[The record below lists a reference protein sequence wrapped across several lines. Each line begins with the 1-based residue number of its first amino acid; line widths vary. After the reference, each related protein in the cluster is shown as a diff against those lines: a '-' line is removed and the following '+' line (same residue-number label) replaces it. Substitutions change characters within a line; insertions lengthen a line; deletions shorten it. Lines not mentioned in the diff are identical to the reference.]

1 MSAPDYWMTE
11 EDVWAAVATAR
22 ASFVDLV
29 AGLDPADWERPS
41 LCTGWRVHDV
51 AAHLILAPTSSRA
64 ALARGLGRALVR
76 GRASFDGMM
85 DLLTREAGARPRE
98 EVLALLHAG
107 VASRHLAPGTTSR
120 VALVDALVH
129 AQDVAVAL
137 GIDLPAPPLASRE
150 AAERVW
156 AVSFPFRARRRL
168 AGFRLVAA
176 DVPWQRGEGQQVTGS
191 MTALLL
197 LLTGRPAA
205 LAHLDGD
212 GARRLAR
219 SFAPHDREE
228 LP

>member
-11 EDVWAAVATAR
+11 DGVWAAVTAAR
-22 ASFVDLV
+22 TTFVELV
-29 AGLDPADWERPS
+29 GGLGPADWERPS
-41 LCTGWRVHDV
+41 LCAGWRVHDV
-51 AAHLILAPTSSRA
+51 AAHLTLAPTSSRA
-64 ALARGLGRALVR
+64 ALARGLARALLR
-76 GRASFDGMM
+76 GRTSFDGMM
-85 DLLTREAGARPRE
+85 DLLTREAGTRPRE
-98 EVLALLHAG
+98 EILDALRAAVG
-107 VASRHLAPGTTSR
+107 SRRLAPGTNPH

-129 AQDVAVAL
+129 TQDVAVAL
-137 GIDLPAPPLASRE
+137 GIEVPAPPVAARE

-219 SFAPHDREE
+219 SFGSHDREE

>member
-11 EDVWAAVATAR
+11 DGVWAAVDAAR

-51 AAHLILAPTSSRA
+51 AAHLTLAPTSSRA
-64 ALARGLGRALVR
+64 ALARGLLTALAR
-76 GRASFDGMM
+76 GRTSFDGMM
-85 DLLTREAGARPRE
+85 DLLTREAGTRPRDDL
-98 EVLALLHAG
+98 LAALR
-107 VASRHLAPGTTSR
+107 ASFGSRRLAPGTTPH

-129 AQDVAVAL
+129 TQDVAVAL
-137 GIDLPAPPLASRE
+137 GIDVPAPPVAARE

-168 AGFRLVAA
+168 AGFHLVAA
-176 DVPWQRGEGQQVTGS
+176 DVPWRRGEGQQVTGS

-228 LP
+228 LS

>member
-1 MSAPDYWMTE
+1 MAE
-11 EDVWAAVATAR
+11 EDVWAAIATAR
-22 ASFVDLV
+22 NSFVDLV

-51 AAHLILAPTSSRA
+51 AAHLTLAPTSSRA
-64 ALARGLGRALVR
+64 ALALGFARALLR

-85 DLLTREAGARPRE
+85 DILTRDAGTRPRE
-98 EVLALLHAG
+98 EILAALHAAVG
-107 VASRHLAPGTTSR
+107 SHHLAPGTTPR

-129 AQDVAVAL
+129 TQDVAVAL
-137 GIDLPAPPLASRE
+137 GIDAPAPPVAARE

-156 AVSFPFRARRRL
+156 AVSFPFRARQRL

-176 DVPWQRGEGQQVTGS
+176 DVSWRRGEGQQVTGS

-219 SFAPHDREE
+219 SLAPHDREE

>member
-1 MSAPDYWMTE
+1 MSAPDYWMTQDE
-11 EDVWAAVATAR
+11 VWAAVARAR
-22 ASFVDLV
+22 ATFVDLV
-29 AGLDPADWERPS
+29 AGLDPAAWERPS
-41 LCTGWRVHDV
+41 LCAGWRVHDV
-51 AAHLILAPTSSRA
+51 AAHLTLAPTA
-64 ALARGLGRALVR
+64 TYGALVR
-76 GRASFDGMM
+76 GLVRGRGSFDRTM
-85 DLLTREAGARPRE
+85 DLLTREAGTRPRE
-98 EVLALLHAG
+98 DVVAALRTT
-107 VASRHLAPGTTSR
+107 VTSRHLAPGTVPR

-129 AQDVAVAL
+129 TQDVAVAL
-137 GIDLPAPPLASRE
+137 GVPVHAPPVAARE

-168 AGFRLVAA
+168 AGFRLVAD
-176 DVPWQRGEGQQVTGS
+176 DVPWHRGDGQQVTGS

-212 GARRLAR
+212 GAHVLAR

>member
-11 EDVWAAVATAR
+11 DEVWAAVALAR

-29 AGLDPADWERPS
+29 TGLGPADWERPS
-41 LCTGWRVHDV
+41 LCAGWRVHDV
-51 AAHLILAPTSSRA
+51 AAHLTLAPTSTR
-64 ALARGLGRALVR
+64 RALVR
-76 GRASFDGMM
+76 GLVRGHGSFDRMM
-85 DLLTREAGARPRE
+85 DLLTREAGSRPRE
-98 EVLALLHAG
+98 DVLATLRATAG
-107 VASRHLAPGTTSR
+107 SRRLAPGTTPR

-129 AQDVAVAL
+129 TQDVAVAL
-137 GIDLPAPPLASRE
+137 GIEVPAPQVAARE

-168 AGFRLVAA
+168 AGFHLVAA
-176 DVPWQRGEGQQVTGS
+176 DVPWHRGEGQQVTGS

-219 SFAPHDREE
+219 SFAPQNREE